1 MAKAVLDAI
10 ANRRSLCVEAG
21 TGTGKTL
28 AYLIPALFSQK
39 RVIVSTATKNLQDQ
53 LFLKDIPFIRKHLFP
68 DLAVTYMKGRQ
79 NYLCLSKF
87 HEQNEQGGVLAAAQ
101 RESRVIS
108 DWVETTQSGDRSEL
122 DWIEDGNPLWNHLD
136 ARSETCTGQKCSFFD
151 QCFVT
156 RMRQRALES
165 DLIVVNHALFFAN
178 LALENDEIGRVL
190 PDFGVLILDE
200 AHEVED
206 IATNHFGKQISSY
219 QVDEFCRD
227 FRKVFVESQESLRKA
242 DEIQTRAAAFFSRF
256 SGFEG
261 RHSLNFFRTEK
272 RDVIDLREEVRAEFE
287 SLQSAL
293 LALHHGLQR
302 QSQAESQAEP
312 VTRRLEQIVTTLEE
326 IFDGAESDC
335 VYWLEKRGRGV
346 FLHINPIDIAAVF
359 QEKLFS
365 RAETAIFTSATLTTD
380 SHFEYFKERL
390 GVPDPQEI
398 ILGGEFDYSRQT
410 VLYIPRAFPEPRS
423 PQYFGRAMEGIEQ
436 ILDITEGYAFL
447 LFTSFAQMDR
457 VYGEL
462 LGKVSY
468 PLFRQG
474 EMPKNRLLR
483 AFKET
488 PHAVLCATSSFWQ
501 GVDVQGDALRAV
513 IIDKLPFLVPTEPLV
528 AARINRLE
536 QQGRNSFLEY
546 SVPEAIITL
555 KQGLGRL
562 IRSRRDRGIL
572 GVFDTRLRTRSYGR
586 LFLRSL
592 PDCPVTDDINDLRRF
607 FESGQ
612 HSPE

>member
-1 MAKAVLDAI
+1 
-10 ANRRSLCVEAG
+10 
-21 TGTGKTL
+21 
-28 AYLIPALFSQK
+28 
-39 RVIVSTATKNLQDQ
+39 
-53 LFLKDIPFIRKHLFP
+53 
-68 DLAVTYMKGRQ
+68 MKGRQ

-272 RDVIDLREEVRAEFE
+272 RDVIDLR
-287 SLQSAL
+287 
-293 LALHHGLQR
+293 
-302 QSQAESQAEP
+302 
-312 VTRRLEQIVTTLEE
+312 RR
-326 IFDGAESDC
+326 
-335 VYWLEKRGRGV
+335 
-346 FLHINPIDIAAVF
+346 
-359 QEKLFS
+359 
-365 RAETAIFTSATLTTD
+365 
-380 SHFEYFKERL
+380 
-390 GVPDPQEI
+390 
-398 ILGGEFDYSRQT
+398 
-410 VLYIPRAFPEPRS
+410 
-423 PQYFGRAMEGIEQ
+423 
-436 ILDITEGYAFL
+436 
-447 LFTSFAQMDR
+447 
-457 VYGEL
+457 
-462 LGKVSY
+462 
-468 PLFRQG
+468 
-474 EMPKNRLLR
+474 
-483 AFKET
+483 
-488 PHAVLCATSSFWQ
+488 
-501 GVDVQGDALRAV
+501 
-513 IIDKLPFLVPTEPLV
+513 
-528 AARINRLE
+528 
-536 QQGRNSFLEY
+536 
-546 SVPEAIITL
+546 
-555 KQGLGRL
+555 
-562 IRSRRDRGIL
+562 
-572 GVFDTRLRTRSYGR
+572 
-586 LFLRSL
+586 
-592 PDCPVTDDINDLRRF
+592 
-607 FESGQ
+607 
-612 HSPE
+612 